1 MKKKISIEIN
11 KIKKELYVEESISYF
26 DKKGFKNSKISEI
39 AKELHTSVGTIYNLF
54 NSKEELYLEYL
65 IYKLKVFMGILNSKK
80 TNIPLK
86 NLENYLKYK
95 YEIFIQIDENKNLPI
110 INDPYFFHKLDI
122 SSNPVVEEIYIY
134 LELQFKHIIKEPHI
148 SHRNL
153 AILFKKFSDGFIESY
168 ITEEFETKNI
178 IDITLDMFLN
188 GVIKNENS

>member
-1 MKKKISIEIN
+1 MQI
-11 KIKKELYVEESISYF
+11 L
-26 DKKGFKNSKISEI
+26 DSKR
-39 AKELHTSVGTIYNLF
+39 
-54 NSKEELYLEYL
+54 
-65 IYKLKVFMGILNSKK
+65 

-122 SSNPVVEEIYIY
+122 SNYPIVEEIYIY
-134 LELQFKHIIKEPHI
+134 LELQFRDIIKEPFI

-168 ITEEFETKNI
+168 IIEAFDTKNI
-178 IDITLDMFLN
+178 IDTTLDMFLN
-188 GVIKNENS
+188 GVIKDKRTK